1 MGRNIVISLLCSLLC
16 CWQQAVAND
25 KPVRITAS
33 SWLVADSNGKVIES
47 RNAEEQRSIASITK
61 LMTAMVV
68 LDAKQDLDEHIVTT
82 QSMQFS
88 PFKKP
93 FEDRILNWNNKLKIM
108 SDVLEEW
115 AKCQG

>member
-1 MGRNIVISLLCSLLC
+1 MPYKNTYLIKNYDEI
-16 CWQQAVAND
+16 Q
-25 KPVRITAS
+25 
-33 SWLVADSNGKVIES
+33 
-47 RNAEEQRSIASITK
+47 
-61 LMTAMVV
+61 
-68 LDAKQDLDEHIVTT
+68 QDLDEHIVTT

-93 FEDRILNWNNKLKIM
+93 FEERILNWNNKLKIM